1 MVMFFTEEDLVSFG
15 SYLLSDVRMEHI
27 QSISK
32 TETQD
37 VIEQR
42 LKCVS
47 NADLGNWAYL
57 VNQAKEESEANQGSQ
72 FN

>member
-1 MVMFFTEEDLVSFG
+1 MIMFFTEEDLISFG
-15 SYLLSDVRMEHI
+15 SYLLSDIRMEHI
-27 QSISK
+27 QSLSK

-37 VIEQR
+37 VIEKR
-42 LKCVS
+42 LKSVS

-57 VNQAKEESEANQGSQ
+57 VNQAKEQAEAEQGNQ